1 MKLFKNKPRVARGTT
16 RQHGLSWTS
25 LGTKTDLGSFTL
37 FPPKS
42 SPKDARAHGTA
53 TKRPAMADEADE
65 ADAPPPPPARGQ
77 QVSSLVSAM
86 QSGEISKAELFASLS
101 ELKRTP
107 RSPRAGAG
115 DVQRLVGAMRAG
127 KLTKRE
133 LMASLAQMKE
143 AQEPVE
149 PPPPPQPD
157 SRDESLSGELREA
170 EMWAELRRDTSSQKP
185 ESVDVEVEATSP
197 ALSSARRV
205 RQPSP
210 KKPPPPRPKVKP
222 NTRQPYMES
231 TRQLRPRA
239 TRDDDCTFRPRV
251 KKLPRKLYP
260 DADRYSRRRDDRDF
274 LTRTQRWASE
284 RDEHVRR
291 KSERNAE
298 RELDECTFQPRIS
311 ANSRRSAAV
320 TRSGAATPARLYD
333 EEKQRQL
340 ERDTKREM
348 ILRKRDEDFDQRHPF
363 QPSMARPRRPRGAI
377 DATQELVTSRVDGV

>member
-1 MKLFKNKPRVARGTT
+1 
-16 RQHGLSWTS
+16 
-25 LGTKTDLGSFTL
+25 
-37 FPPKS
+37 
-42 SPKDARAHGTA
+42 
-53 TKRPAMADEADE
+53 MADDDAA
-65 ADAPPPPPARGQ
+65 ADAPPPPPETGGRGQ

-185 ESVDVEVEATSP
+185 ESISVEEEVTSP

-210 KKPPPPRPKVKP
+210 KKPPPPRPKVKAG
-222 NTRQPYMES
+222 TRQPYMES

-363 QPSMARPRRPRGAI
+363 QPSMVRPRRPRGAI